1 MVTLVRWIVRLF
13 VFLLA
18 AAAIAYPIADLM
30 REPLDDAARAE
41 LTKSGKAEQFVSLS
55 GGVMH
60 VRVQG
65 PEDGPVVLLVH
76 GAATGGFVFRRWI
89 KPLAD
94 AGFRVIVPDLLGF
107 GYSDRPTVTHDQAFF
122 TNQLGELLTELNVA
136 APVHIVGTS
145 LGGAITSDFVAANTA
160 RIHSVTL
167 IAPAGLGP
175 VPAASSP
182 TVRLLLLPVVGDWLA
197 RVLGPT
203 AAVRG
208 VVEQMKAG
216 AVEGFV
222 DWMGEQ
228 TKYRGY
234 SEGQLNTYRHYDLQN
249 RLASYDAI
257 GRSALPVLAVW
268 GTADTTVP
276 FAHSAELVKR
286 VPQMKLV
293 PVEGEEHGLP
303 MRKPDEMVAIVLP
316 FLQAQ
321 SGREGGAA
329 AGP

>member
-1 MVTLVRWIVRLF
+1 MGRWIVRLF

-18 AAAIAYPIADLM
+18 AAAIAYPVADWM
-30 REPLDDAARAE
+30 RVPMDDAARAE
-41 LTKSGKAEQFVSLS
+41 LTKSGKADRFVSLS

-60 VRVQG
+60 VRVRG

-94 AGFRVIVPDLLGF
+94 AGFRVVVPDLLSF

-122 TNQLGELLTELNVA
+122 TGQLGELLTKLNVA
-136 APVHIVGTS
+136 APIHIVGTS
-145 LGGAITSDFVAANTA
+145 LGGAITSDFVAADTA
-160 RIHSVTL
+160 RIRSVTFV
-167 IAPAGLGP
+167 APAGLGQ
-175 VPAASSP
+175 VPAATTQSAQFL
-182 TVRLLLLPVVGDWLA
+182 VAPVIGDWFA

-203 AAVRG
+203 VTVRG
-208 VVEQMKAG
+208 ASQGDRAKI
-216 AVEGFV
+216 EGFA
-222 DWMGEQ
+222 DWMAEQ
-228 TKYRGY
+228 AKYRGY
-234 SEGQLNTYRHYDLQN
+234 SEGQLNTYRNYDLQN
-249 RLASYDAI
+249 RLASYDVI
-257 GRSALPVLAVW
+257 GRSTLPVLAIW

-286 VPQMKLV
+286 VPQVKLV

-316 FLQAQ
+316 FLQTHSQPA
-321 SGREGGAA
+321 
-329 AGP
+329 P